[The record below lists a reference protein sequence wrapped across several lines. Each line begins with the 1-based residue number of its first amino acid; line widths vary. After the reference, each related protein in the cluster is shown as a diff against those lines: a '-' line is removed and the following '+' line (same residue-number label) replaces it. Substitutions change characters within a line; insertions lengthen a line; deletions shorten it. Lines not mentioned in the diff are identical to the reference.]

1 MTTLPSRFYSGQCK
15 ADTQK
20 HLDKDLEQEMWTIGF
35 SYSWRKMDLAA
46 EDGVGCTESE
56 KAQVKS

>member
-1 MTTLPSRFYSGQCK
+1 MGNTRLTPQE
-15 ADTQK
+15 